1 MLLEWA
7 GSITCAVLRG
17 VTRFATGI
25 DMETDPKC
33 LNAIELGSLRP
44 GLLVRI
50 SVRNHTGVR
59 NKPLSMFFWY
69 RHC

>member
-25 DMETDPKC
+25 DMETDP
-33 LNAIELGSLRP
+33 NASPPSNYE
-44 GLLVRI
+44 V
-50 SVRNHTGVR
+50 
-59 NKPLSMFFWY
+59 
-69 RHC
+69 